1 MRRIKLSS
9 RRLTAVAITMLV
21 LVSWWFVYYNSV
33 TATEVTAALTN
44 GEYMPL
50 PEALLLDH
58 WNQFSEYRGWRVGLR
73 KLLR

>member
-1 MRRIKLSS
+1 
-9 RRLTAVAITMLV
+9 MLV

-50 PEALLLDH
+50 PEALLLDR
-58 WNQFSEYRGWRVGLR
+58 WNQFSEYSGWRVGLR